1 MGVLTEF
8 LREFGLFI
16 LYIIVAICGVLAGK
30 AVRSRKDAKRAAEA
44 EASQEI

>member
-16 LYIIVAICGVLAGK
+16 VYIGVAVCGVLAGK
-30 AVRSRKDAKRAAEA
+30 AVRNRKDAKRAAA
-44 EASQEI
+44 DKASEEL